1 MCLGVKPR
9 RQKKSFCFHFLCVP
23 SQSGKNPHSL
33 SGKKSKLNV
42 HWLTM
47 LCMIILI
54 RDENDEESDDNDDDV
69 CEHLLARDI
78 TVCFQK
84 SRRDCL

>member
-1 MCLGVKPR
+1 
-9 RQKKSFCFHFLCVP
+9 
-23 SQSGKNPHSL
+23 
-33 SGKKSKLNV
+33 
-42 HWLTM
+42 M